1 MSFLRSYHRGAM
13 KRRLIA
19 GNAPAWLLRH
29 RRRSYIWSAILSFPY
44 WVSRAELKKIDDE
57 AHRLTRMTGVPH
69 EVNHIIPLRHPL
81 VSGLTVPW
89 NLEITTQARNGR
101 IGNCFE
107 MREENQLCLFNL
119 EQAEQYQ
126 LSL

>member
-1 MSFLRSYHRGAM
+1 MSFLRSYHRPAM

-19 GNAPAWLLRH
+19 GNAPQWLLNH
-29 RRRSYIWSAILSFPY
+29 KRRGYIWAAILSFPP
-44 WVSRAELKKIDDE
+44 WVSRAELALIDAE

-89 NLEITTQARNGR
+89 NLEIVTQATNGR
-101 IGNCFE
+101 IGNCFDL
-107 MREENQLCLFNL
+107 RPVQQLCLF
-119 EQAEQYQ
+119 EKQQREQYG